1 MISMVDDIWPFGIEM
16 HVTSGMG
23 IILIVGIP
31 QVVAAASQEVG
42 VWVVVLTLSPLDAS
56 ELGMARP

>member
-1 MISMVDDIWPFGIEM
+1 MVDDIWPLGIEM
-16 HVTSGMG
+16 HVASGAG
-23 IILIVGIP
+23 IVLIVGIP

-42 VWVVVLTLSPLDAS
+42 VWVVVLALSLLDAS